1 MVVNKLFSLPEY
13 VNARR
18 ISVFLSMPSGEIST
32 TGIVRDALAQG
43 KTVFIPYIHRLET
56 SSVPQLN
63 KVSVMD
69 MLQLESMEDFDSL
82 QPDKWGIPSLSQE
95 SVPNRHNCM
104 GGKGI
109 AVDRP
114 RVMSDIHSVDDGGL
128 DMIVMPGVAFDT
140 ELRRLG
146 HGKGYYDYFLNNYNV
161 KLAGFPRASQKPF
174 LGISSEE
181 PPFLH
186 LLLDPCSQS

>member
-1 MVVNKLFSLPEY
+1 VVVNQLFSLPEY
-13 VNARR
+13 ANARR
-18 ISVFLSMPSGEIST
+18 ISVFLSMPFGEIST
-32 TGIVRDALAQG
+32 TSIVRDALAQG
-43 KTVFIPYIHRLET
+43 KTVFVPYIHRLES

-69 MLQLESMEDFDSL
+69 MLRLESMEDFDSL

-95 SVPNRHNCM
+95 SVPQRHNCL

-109 AVDRP
+109 AADRP
-114 RVMSDIHSVDDGGL
+114 RVMSEPHSLDDVGL
-128 DMIVMPGVAFDT
+128 DMIVMPGLAFDT

-161 KLAGFPRASQKPF
+161 KLAAFPKASQKQPL
-174 LGISSEE
+174 LGISSRITFLPF
-181 PPFLH
+181 PP
-186 LLLDPCSQS
+186 